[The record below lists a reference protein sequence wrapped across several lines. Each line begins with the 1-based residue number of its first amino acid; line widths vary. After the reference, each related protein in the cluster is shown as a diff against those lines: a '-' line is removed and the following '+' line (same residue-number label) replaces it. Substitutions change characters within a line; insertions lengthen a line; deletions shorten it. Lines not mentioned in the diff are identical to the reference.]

1 MLLLAL
7 FSCGQ
12 PAPEPEAE
20 PISVRVAS
28 FNVSMYRD
36 AAGAL
41 ADDLTNTELLQGR
54 YAAAILQ
61 QVRPDILLLN
71 EVDTDDGT
79 AIARFQENF
88 LSVGQEGQEPLSLPY
103 VYIPETNTGE
113 HSGFDLDNN
122 GVIDPV
128 ASPFNFNYANDSYG
142 FGWFEGQFGM
152 AVFYVDFGTFY
163 FCSVFVVQAD

>member
-1 MLLLAL
+1 M
-7 FSCGQ
+7 
-12 PAPEPEAE
+12 
-20 PISVRVAS
+20 RVAS

-41 ADDLTNTELLQGR
+41 ADDLANTELLQGR

-113 HSGFDLDNN
+113 HSGFDLDND
-122 GVIDPV
+122 GTVSSTPGTRAYGGD
-128 ASPFNFNYANDSYG
+128 AWGCLLYTSPSPRDLSTSRMPSSA
-142 FGWFEGQFGM
+142 
-152 AVFYVDFGTFY
+152 
-163 FCSVFVVQAD
+163 

>member
-88 LSVGQEGQEPLSLPY
+88 LSVGQEGQEPLSLPASRKLFTSGNLSRMACT
-103 VYIPETNTGE
+103 VRRRLPMPLPWMIRTCRISFLR
-113 HSGFDLDNN
+113 HS
-122 GVIDPV
+122 
-128 ASPFNFNYANDSYG
+128 SR
-142 FGWFEGQFGM
+142 
-152 AVFYVDFGTFY
+152 
-163 FCSVFVVQAD
+163 